1 MKNLLIIFGLLVN
14 SVYGQM
20 SYKAAD
26 SIWLKFHPELNKLQP
41 LNQDSVK
48 IYFTKMINEYRLSNG
63 LNSLKIDSLLKP
75 VANDQLNYV
84 AKLGEVTHEQ
94 PTKGKKTSS
103 DRFKFYGLNPVSTG
117 ENLIENIF
125 YKNYRHFEMVS
136 QLKSNSISYM
146 YAKTLFE
153 GWKTSVG
160 HNKLMLTEN
169 YNKFYFDIKI
179 VEVEGQTFLYGITL
193 FEEIK

>member
-14 SVYGQM
+14 SLHGQM
-20 SYKAAD
+20 SYRAAD

-41 LNQDSVK
+41 FNQDSVR
-48 IYFTKMINEYRLSNG
+48 IYFTKMLNGYRLSNG

-75 VANDQLNYV
+75 VADDQLNYV

-94 PTKGKKTSS
+94 PTKGKKSPS
-103 DRFKFYGLNPVSTG
+103 DRFKFYGLNSVSTG
-117 ENLIENIF
+117 ENLIKNTF
-125 YKNYRHFEMVS
+125 YKNYRHFEMIS
-136 QLKSNSISYM
+136 QFKSNSISYM

-179 VEVEGQTFLYGITL
+179 VEIEGQTFLYGIIL
-193 FEEIK
+193 FEETE